1 MVPTRRNYNQNCPIA
16 RGLDILGERWTLLIL
31 RELVGG
37 PRRYGD
43 LRAELP
49 GIATNLLAERL
60 KELQDAGL
68 VDRADLPPPIA
79 RTVYTPQRHGLA
91 AGTAHLAEHRL
102 VWPGPAGPDR
112 QRPVSPLNGFLA
124 GILLG
129 FDPAG
134 AAGLDATYRV
144 EIDGRRFEFA
154 VTQGRLAGAHG
165 EPSVTVTASAADLVT
180 ARLGAS
186 EAKRKAALRRIN
198 FDGDQRRHRRDA
210 QRVFAVRETP
220 RERGRMPA
228 ATTLCRW
235 NQRRRGRCWWS
246 TSVHSMRS

>member
-16 RGLDILGERWTLLIL
+16 RGLDVLGERWTLLIL

-43 LRAELP
+43 LRDELP

-68 VDRADLPPPIA
+68 VDRAELPPPIA
-79 RTVYTPQRHGLA
+79 RTVYTLSDMGWQRVLPILQSIAWFGLD
-91 AGTAHLAEHRL
+91 RL
-102 VWPGPAGPDR
+102 DLVEDGP
-112 QRPVSPLNGFLA
+112 VTPLNGFLP

-129 FDPAG
+129 FNSSR
-134 AAGLDATYRV
+134 AAGVEATCRV

-165 EPSVTVTASAADLVT
+165 EPSVTVTASAADLVA
-180 ARLGAS
+180 ARLGS
-186 EAKRKAALRRIN
+186 TEAKRRAALRRVN
-198 FDGDQRRHRRDA
+198 FEGDQPDVDA
-210 QRVFAVRETP
+210 LR
-220 RERGRMPA
+220 A
-228 ATTLCRW
+228 AFSLSE
-235 NQRRRGRCWWS
+235 NS
-246 TSVHSMRS
+246 P

>member
-1 MVPTRRNYNQNCPIA
+1 MPTRTYNQNCPIA

-68 VDRADLPPPIA
+68 VERTDLPAPIG
-79 RTVYTPQRHGLA
+79 RTVYTLSDLGWQRVLPILQSVAWFGVD
-91 AGTAHLAEHRL
+91 RL
-102 VWPGPAGPDR
+102 DPIESGPA
-112 QRPVSPLNGFLA
+112 SPLNGFLA
-124 GILLG
+124 GVLLG
-129 FDPAG
+129 FNRVS
-134 AAGLDATYRV
+134 AAGVEATCRA

-165 EPSVTVTASAADLVT
+165 EPSVTITAAATDLVA
-180 ARLGAS
+180 ARLGS
-186 EAKRKAALRRIN
+186 TEAKRKAALRRIN
-198 FDGDQRRHRRDA
+198 FDGRPGD
-210 QRVFAVRETP
+210 
-220 RERGRMPA
+220 
-228 ATTLCRW
+228 
-235 NQRRRGRCWWS
+235 RRRAAR
-246 TSVHSMRS
+246 RSPS